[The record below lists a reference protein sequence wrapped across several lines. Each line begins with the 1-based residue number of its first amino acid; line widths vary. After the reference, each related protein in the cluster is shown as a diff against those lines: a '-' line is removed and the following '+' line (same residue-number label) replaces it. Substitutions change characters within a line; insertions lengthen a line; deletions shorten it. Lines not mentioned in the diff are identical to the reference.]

1 MKWLI
6 LIRFESKAVQDIAGL
21 KKAGQKAALQKLE
34 KLLLELAEHPR
45 TGTGQV
51 EALRGNLAGF
61 WSRRIDKYNRLVY
74 TIEEEI
80 VTVVIV
86 SAKGHYD

>member
-1 MKWLI
+1 MAY

-74 TIEEEI
+74 MIEEEI

>member
-1 MKWLI
+1 M
-6 LIRFESKAVQDIAGL
+6 QDIAGL

>member
-1 MKWLI
+1 M
-6 LIRFESKAVQDIAGL
+6 

-74 TIEEEI
+74 MIEEEI

>member
-1 MKWLI
+1 MAYIVKL
-6 LIRFESKAVQDIAGL
+6 EQKAVQDIADL
-21 KKAGQKAALQKLE
+21 KKSGQKAALNKLE
-34 KLLLELAEHPR
+34 KLLLELAAHPY

-51 EALRGNLAGF
+51 EALKGNLSGY

-74 TIEEEI
+74 AIEEEI
-80 VTVVIV
+80 VTVLVV

>member
-74 TIEEEI
+74 MIEEEI

>member
-1 MKWLI
+1 MKMAYIIKL
-6 LIRFESKAVQDIAGL
+6 EQKAVQDIADL
-21 KKAGQKAALQKLE
+21 KKSGQKAALNKLE
-34 KLLLELAEHPR
+34 KLFLELVEHPR

-51 EALRGNLAGF
+51 EALKGNLSGY

-74 TIEEEI
+74 AIEEEI
-80 VTVVIV
+80 VTVLVI

>member
-1 MKWLI
+1 MAYIVKL
-6 LIRFESKAVQDIAGL
+6 EQKAVQDIASL
-21 KKAGQKAALQKLE
+21 KKSGQKAALNKLE
-34 KLLLELAEHPR
+34 KLLLELAAHPY

-51 EALRGNLAGF
+51 EALRGNLSGY

-74 TIEEEI
+74 TVEEEI
-80 VTVVIV
+80 VTVFVV

>member
-1 MKWLI
+1 MAYIVKL
-6 LIRFESKAVQDIAGL
+6 EQKAVQDIVNL
-21 KKAGQKAALQKLE
+21 KKSGQKAALNKLE
-34 KLLLELAEHPR
+34 KLLLELAAHPY

-51 EALRGNLAGF
+51 EALRGNLSGY

-74 TIEEEI
+74 TVEEEI
-80 VTVVIV
+80 VTVFVV